1 MLESAEYPKVLVAK
15 AVSDGVALDLTL
27 APGNGGGRH
36 RLELSQL
43 RPNQTY
49 QARGA
54 VEANIIA
61 DAQGRASVHVQLD
74 RMLNLL
80 IAPRT

>member
-1 MLESAEYPKVLVAK
+1 VLVAK
-15 AVSDGVALDLTL
+15 AVSDGAALDLQL
-27 APGNGGGRH
+27 SPGSGGGRH

-61 DAQGRASVHVQLD
+61 DARGRASIHVQLD
-74 RMLNLL
+74 RTLNVL
-80 IAPRT
+80 IAPRS